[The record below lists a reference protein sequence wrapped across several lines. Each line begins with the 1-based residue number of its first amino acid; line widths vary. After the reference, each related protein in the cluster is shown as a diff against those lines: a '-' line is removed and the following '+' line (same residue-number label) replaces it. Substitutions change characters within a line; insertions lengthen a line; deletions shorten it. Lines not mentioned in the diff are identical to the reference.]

1 MLLSQA
7 QDRISHLII
16 TGINLI
22 ITGINLI
29 ITGIITGINLI
40 ITGIKERRPG
50 RAVQEPNLVPSL
62 YITEQS
68 VLVTIITN

>member
-22 ITGINLI
+22 ITGINL
-29 ITGIITGINLI
+29 IITGINLI